1 MSLPAPN
8 LDDRRFQ
15 QLVDEA
21 KRLVQQRCPG
31 WTDHNVHDPG
41 VTLIETFAYMTD
53 QLVYR
58 LNRVPDK
65 VYIKFLE
72 LIGVRLFPPT
82 AARAAVTFWLSAPLP
97 DDVVIAEGAEVA
109 TPRSLGSE
117 VISFTTT
124 RPLRVVS
131 AARSRVASSIREGEE
146 RDHTEALEGSSS
158 QGFYP
163 FDQVP
168 KPGDC
173 MLIGLTDAVPSCAVR
188 LRLDCEIEG
197 VGVDPKDPPLV
208 WEAFSDAGWV
218 RCELDS
224 DGTGGLNRT
233 GDVVLHVPES
243 HVASLIL
250 NQRGG
255 WLRCRV
261 IETYEGQPGY
271 SASPR
276 IRRCDGETVGGTVE
290 AVHAETIDGELL
302 GLSEGVPAQ
311 RFTTER
317 SPIVPGDAPRVLEV
331 GGPDGWQEWS
341 EVVHFGDS
349 GPEDAHFVL
358 DAVSGTVELGPGV
371 RGRDGDLV
379 QHGAIP
385 AKGSMLRLRS
395 YRTGGGAAG
404 NVTRGALSVL
414 KASIPFVSRV
424 ENRRPAR
431 GGVDPEELDNAR
443 VRGPMLLRTGGRAVT
458 AEDYEHLAKEAA
470 PDVARVRCVAA
481 TTGADAG
488 GVRVLVVPAV
498 PADDQLRF
506 EALIPS
512 ESLVRTIA
520 EHLDRRRVIGTR
532 LVVEPP
538 AYQGVTIV
546 AKVLASATADP
557 NRVQRESLEALYRF
571 FHPVNGGSNGD
582 GWPFGRQVHQGEVY
596 AILQRMRGIELVE
609 DVRLFAADPVTG
621 ERGKPESRIEL
632 DDNALVFSYGH
643 QVLVEGAGGRAR

>member
-53 QLVYR
+53 QLLYR
-58 LNRVPDK
+58 LNRVPDR
-65 VYIKFLE
+65 VYVKFLE

-82 AARAAVTFWLSAPLP
+82 AARAAITFWLSAPLP
-97 DDVVIAEGAEVA
+97 DDVAIAAGAEVA
-109 TPRSLGSE
+109 TPRARGTE
-117 VISFTTT
+117 VISFTTM
-124 RPLRVVS
+124 RELRVVS

-146 RDHTEALEGSSS
+146 RDHTEALAGSTSA
-158 QGFYP
+158 GFYP

-168 KPGDC
+168 KPDDC

-208 WEAFSDAGWV
+208 WEAFTDEGWKS
-218 RCELDS
+218 CELDS
-224 DGTGGLNRT
+224 DGTGGLNRA
-233 GDVVLHVPES
+233 GDIVLHVPDG
-243 HVASLIL
+243 HVASLVL
-250 NQRGG
+250 NQRAG
-255 WLRCRV
+255 WLRCRIV
-261 IETYEGQPGY
+261 ETYEGQPAY

-276 IRRCDGETVGGTVE
+276 IRRCDADTVGGTVE
-290 AVHAETIDGELL
+290 GVHAETIDGELL

-317 SPIVPGDAPRVLEV
+317 TPIVPGDGPRVLEV

-341 EVVHFGDS
+341 EVIHFGDS
-349 GPEDAHFVL
+349 GPDDAHFVL
-358 DAVSGTVELGPGV
+358 DPVSGTVEFGPGV
-371 RGRDGDLV
+371 RGRDGSFT
-379 QHGAIP
+379 QHGAVP

-404 NVTRGALSVL
+404 NVTRGALTVL

-458 AEDYEHLAKEAA
+458 AEDYEHLAREAA

-481 TTGADAG
+481 GAGADAG

-520 EHLDRRRVIGTR
+520 EHLDRRRVIGAR

-546 AKVLASATADP
+546 AKVLAAATADP
-557 NRVQRESLEALYRF
+557 NRVQRESVEALYRF
-571 FHPVNGGSNGD
+571 FHPVIGGTHGD

>member
-1 MSLPAPN
+1 
-8 LDDRRFQ
+8 
-15 QLVDEA
+15 
-21 KRLVQQRCPG
+21 
-31 WTDHNVHDPG
+31 
-41 VTLIETFAYMTD
+41 
-53 QLVYR
+53 
-58 LNRVPDK
+58 
-65 VYIKFLE
+65 
-72 LIGVRLFPPT
+72 
-82 AARAAVTFWLSAPLP
+82 
-97 DDVVIAEGAEVA
+97 
-109 TPRSLGSE
+109 
-117 VISFTTT
+117 
-124 RPLRVVS
+124 
-131 AARSRVASSIREGEE
+131 
-146 RDHTEALEGSSS
+146 
-158 QGFYP
+158 
-163 FDQVP
+163 
-168 KPGDC
+168 
-173 MLIGLTDAVPSCAVR
+173 
-188 LRLDCEIEG
+188 
-197 VGVDPKDPPLV
+197 
-208 WEAFSDAGWV
+208 
-218 RCELDS
+218 
-224 DGTGGLNRT
+224 
-233 GDVVLHVPES
+233 
-243 HVASLIL
+243 
-250 NQRGG
+250 
-255 WLRCRV
+255 
-261 IETYEGQPGY
+261 
-271 SASPR
+271 
-276 IRRCDGETVGGTVE
+276 
-290 AVHAETIDGELL
+290 
-302 GLSEGVPAQ
+302 
-311 RFTTER
+311 
-317 SPIVPGDAPRVLEV
+317 
-331 GGPDGWQEWS
+331 
-341 EVVHFGDS
+341 
-349 GPEDAHFVL
+349 VL
-358 DAVSGTVELGPGV
+358 DAVTGTVELGPGV
-371 RGRDGDLV
+371 RGRDGSLV
-379 QHGAIP
+379 QHGAVP

-520 EHLDRRRVIGTR
+520 EHLDHRRVIGTR

-571 FHPVNGGSNGD
+571 FHPVNGGANGD

>member
-15 QLVDEA
+15 ELVDDA

-41 VTLIETFAYMTD
+41 VMLIETFAYMTD
-53 QLVYR
+53 QLLYR
-58 LNRVPDK
+58 LNRVPDR
-65 VYIKFLE
+65 VYVKFLE
-72 LIGVRLFPPT
+72 LIGVRLFPST
-82 AARAAVTFWLSAPLP
+82 AARAPVTFWLSAPLAE
-97 DDVVIAEGAEVA
+97 DVLIRSGSEVA
-109 TPRSLGSE
+109 TPRAGGGE
-117 VISFTTT
+117 PVAFTTT
-124 RPLRVVS
+124 RDLPIVS
-131 AARSRVASSIREGEE
+131 AQRSRVASSIAEGEE
-146 RDHTEALEGSSS
+146 RDHTETLEGSNPP
-158 QGFYP
+158 GFTP

-173 MLIGLTDAVPSCAVR
+173 MLVGLTDAVPSCAVR

-197 VGVDPKDPPLV
+197 VGVDPNDPPLI
-208 WEAFSDAGWV
+208 WEAWTDAGWAS
-218 RCELDS
+218 CDLDT
-224 DGTGGLNRT
+224 DGTGGLNRA
-233 GDVVLHVPES
+233 GDVVLHVPDGHE
-243 HVASLIL
+243 ASLVL
-250 NQRGG
+250 NQRAG

-261 IETYEGQPGY
+261 VEAYEGQPAY
-271 SASPR
+271 SSSPR
-276 IRRCDGETVGGTVE
+276 IRRCDADTIGGTVE
-290 AVHAETIDGELL
+290 AVHARTIEGEVL

-311 RFTTER
+311 RFQTER
-317 SPIVPGDAPRVLEV
+317 SPVVPGDGPRVLEV
-331 GGPDGWQEWS
+331 GGPEGWREWS
-341 EVVHFGDS
+341 EVVHFADS
-349 GPEDAHFVL
+349 GRDDEHFVL
-358 DAVSGTVELGPGV
+358 DAISGTVELGPAV
-371 RGRDGDLV
+371 RERDGTLT
-379 QHGAIP
+379 QRGAIP
-385 AKGSMLRLRS
+385 EKGSMLRLRS

-414 KASIPFVSRV
+414 KASIPFVARV

-431 GGVDPEELDNAR
+431 GGVDPEDIENAR
-443 VRGPMLLRTGGRAVT
+443 VRGPMLLRTGSRAVT

-481 TTGADAG
+481 GEGADAG

-498 PADDQLRF
+498 PADDRLRF

-520 EHLDRRRVIGTR
+520 EHLDRRRVIGAR

-546 AKVLASATADP
+546 ARVLSVATADP

-571 FHPVNGGSNGD
+571 FHPVLGGANGD

-596 AILQRMRGIELVE
+596 AVLQRMRGVELVE

-621 ERGKPESRIEL
+621 ERGKPQPRIEL
-632 DDNALVFSYGH
+632 DRNALVFSYEH
-643 QVLVEGAGGRAR
+643 QVLVEGAGGQAR

>member
-15 QLVDEA
+15 QLVDDA
-21 KRLVQQRCPG
+21 KRLVQQRCPD

-53 QLVYR
+53 QLLYR
-58 LNRVPDK
+58 LNRVPDR
-65 VYIKFLE
+65 VYVKFLE

-82 AARAAVTFWLSAPLP
+82 AARVAVTFWLSAPLP
-97 DDVVIAEGAEVA
+97 EDVVVPGGAEVA
-109 TPRSLGSE
+109 TPRASGAE
-117 VISFTTT
+117 VVSFTTA
-124 RPLRVVS
+124 RELRVVS
-131 AARSRVASSIREGEE
+131 ASRSRVASSIQEDEE
-146 RDHTEALEGSSS
+146 RDHTDALAGSNPA
-158 QGFYP
+158 GFYP

-168 KPGDC
+168 KPGDH
-173 MLIGLTDAVPSCAVR
+173 MLVGLTEAVPSCAVR

-197 VGVDPKDPPLV
+197 VGVDPDDPPLV
-208 WEAFSDAGWV
+208 WEAYTDEGWV
-218 RCELDS
+218 ACDLDS
-224 DGTGGLNRT
+224 DGTGGLNRA
-233 GDVVLHVPES
+233 GEIVLHVPDA
-243 HVASLIL
+243 HVASLVL
-250 NQRGG
+250 NQRAG

-261 IETYEGQPGY
+261 VEVYEGQPAY
-271 SASPR
+271 SSSPR
-276 IRRCDGETVGGTVE
+276 IRRCDSDTIGGTVD

-317 SPIVPGDAPRVLEV
+317 SPIVPGDGPRVLEV

-341 EVVHFGDS
+341 EVVHFADS
-349 GPEDAHFVL
+349 GPDDDHFVL
-358 DAVSGTVELGPGV
+358 DAISGTVELGPAV
-371 RGRDGDLV
+371 RERDGSLT
-379 QHGAIP
+379 QRGAVP
-385 AKGSMLRLRS
+385 RKGSMLRLRS

-431 GGVDPEELDNAR
+431 GGVDPESLENAR
-443 VRGPMLLRTGGRAVT
+443 VRGPMLLRTGSRAVT

-481 TTGADAG
+481 GAGADAG

-498 PADDQLRF
+498 PADDRLRF

-520 EHLDRRRVIGTR
+520 EHLDRRRVVGAR

-546 AKVLASATADP
+546 AKVLASSTSDP

-571 FHPVNGGSNGD
+571 FHPVLGGASGE

-596 AILQRMRGIELVE
+596 AVLQRMRGVELVE

-632 DDNALVFSYGH
+632 DANALVFSYGH